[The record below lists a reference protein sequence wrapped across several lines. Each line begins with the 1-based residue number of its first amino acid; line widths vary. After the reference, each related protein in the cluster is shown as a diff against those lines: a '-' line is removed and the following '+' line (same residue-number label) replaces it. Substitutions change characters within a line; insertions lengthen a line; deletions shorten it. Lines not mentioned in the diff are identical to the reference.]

1 MMKRVKPIQLMGIL
15 TVGVFAFFVSMQHS
29 IPLFRRLTLAQTIA
43 FFGIMMITALIS
55 GIVSYRLTDASFRK
69 TFGILNLI
77 ISAVWG
83 IMIYGIL
90 TFPAQ
95 Q

>member
-1 MMKRVKPIQLMGIL
+1 MMKRINPIQLAGIL

-29 IPLFRRLTLAQTIA
+29 IPLFRRLTFAQAIA
-43 FFGIMMITALIS
+43 FFGIMMITALIGS
-55 GIVSYRLTDASFRK
+55 IASYRLKHGSFRK

-77 ISAVWG
+77 ISAIWG